1 MSDEL
6 ELKAVIPD
14 PDALRERL
22 RASGG
27 HERFRA
33 RMTDRRFDRAGELVA
48 RGEVLRVRSYRYADG
63 RSESILGWKGPVRL
77 SPDGYKQRE
86 EIELP
91 IAPSAGPTGSPHAFL
106 ASLGYDV
113 VHAIDRDVEVYDVG
127 GATVRLER
135 YPDMDPLLEVEGAP
149 ADIERAI
156 RATGIGRDAF
166 TADSL
171 ADFVRRFEARTGR
184 PAVLAAS

>member
-1 MSDEL
+1 VSDEL

-33 RMTDRRFDRAGELVA
+33 RMSDRRFDRAGELMA

-86 EIELP
+86 EVELP
-91 IAPSAGPTGSPHAFL
+91 IAPSGPTGSPHAFL

-135 YPDMDPLLEVEGAP
+135 YPDMDPLLEVEGMP

-166 TADSL
+166 TAESL

>member
-1 MSDEL
+1 MADEL

-22 RASGG
+22 RSSGG

-86 EIELP
+86 EVELP
-91 IAPSAGPTGSPHAFL
+91 MAASVGNGGSPGAFL
-106 ASLGYDV
+106 AALGYDV
-113 VHAIDRDVEVYDVG
+113 IHAIDRDVEVYEVG

-135 YPDMDPLLEVEGAP
+135 YPDMDPLLEVEGP
-149 ADIERAI
+149 PGEIERAI
-156 RATGIGRDAF
+156 RATGIARDAF

-171 ADFVRRFEARTGR
+171 AEFVRRFEARTGR
-184 PAVLAAS
+184 AAVLAAS

>member
-1 MSDEL
+1 MPDEL

-14 PDALRERL
+14 PDALREQL

-63 RSESILGWKGPVRL
+63 RSESILGWKGPVQL
-77 SPDGYKQRE
+77 SPEGYKRRQ
-86 EIELP
+86 ELELT
-91 IAPSAGPTGSPHAFL
+91 IAPSGGLTGSPDAFL

-127 GATVRLER
+127 GATVRLEH